1 MVKAVK
7 AKTLKVVI
15 SGSFKATDG
24 EIESFDKVQGI
35 IPRLST
41 EPAEGEQ
48 LSKAEQMIIRR
59 YASIWIA
66 RVQKK
71 GPDGKDL
78 DEGKYKRVQK
88 VRQVFI
94 DSIDDN
100 DENPDATLS
109 YVGKN
114 ILDMNFEELQD
125 LAAANDL
132 NQVPLYKVNSLQH
145 ARRVAWSEYA
155 VKVLGLVEWLDP
167 NAARKQN
174 IYDFR
179 STGFN
184 PNKHEPIIADGHI
197 RMGGKKRED
206 IEQIIKSVV
215 DKEVKPG
222 DAPNSERS
230 RLTLEQLKAIADSKG
245 VEYHKTIGYE
255 QLHSKVY
262 GKAA

>member
-1 MVKAVK
+1 MVKK
-7 AKTLKVVI
+7 AQSKTLKVVI

-41 EPAEGEQ
+41 EPPEGEQ

-59 YASIWIA
+59 YAAIWIA

-71 GPDGKDL
+71 GPDGKEL

-100 DENPDATLS
+100 DENPDAQLS

-132 NQVPLYKVNSLQH
+132 SQVPLYKVNSLQH

-155 VKVLGLVEWLDP
+155 IKVLGLVEWLDP
-167 NAARKQN
+167 KASRKQN

-179 STGFN
+179 TTGFN
-184 PNKHEPIIADGHI
+184 PNKHAAIEADGFI
-197 RMGGKKRED
+197 RMNGKKRED
-206 IEQIIKSVV
+206 IEEIIKSVV
-215 DKEVKPG
+215 DKELKQG
-222 DAPNSERS
+222 EGTSERS
-230 RLTLEQLKAIADSKG
+230 RITLDQLKQLADSKG
-245 VEYHKTIGYE
+245 VEYHKTIGYD
-255 QLHSKVY
+255 QLYAKVY
-262 GKAA
+262 PKAA